1 MKKFRIG
8 HGRSPALGL
17 AQHKK
22 PERPQWQAPPN
33 AKGRPSIDVG
43 PLPFCEPQPVKLA
56 EPNAI
61 CIAEMRQARISRL
74 PQVFLLPRVLE
85 SASRPDKEKPPI
97 ARTGGKLDREASTR
111 IKEVT
116 LERIPMA
123 GIVC

>member
-1 MKKFRIG
+1 MASG
-8 HGRSPALGL
+8 A
-17 AQHKK
+17 
-22 PERPQWQAPPN
+22 PN

-61 CIAEMRQARISRL
+61 CIAEMRQARI
-74 PQVFLLPRVLE
+74 FPRSPSFSVAKGFEICQPL
-85 SASRPDKEKPPI
+85 DKEKPPI
-97 ARTGGKLDREASTR
+97 PRTGGKLDREASTR